1 MHMPETVAI
10 WKVTIMEPRMLFGAD
25 SAMYAGAVTMETP
38 MMNPRRNL
46 TPVRNHSLGATPC
59 RPVKAA

>member
-1 MHMPETVAI
+1 
-10 WKVTIMEPRMLFGAD
+10 MEPRTLFGAD

-38 MMNPRRNL
+38 MMSPRRNL
-46 TPVRNHSLGATPC
+46 TPVRNHSLKATPC